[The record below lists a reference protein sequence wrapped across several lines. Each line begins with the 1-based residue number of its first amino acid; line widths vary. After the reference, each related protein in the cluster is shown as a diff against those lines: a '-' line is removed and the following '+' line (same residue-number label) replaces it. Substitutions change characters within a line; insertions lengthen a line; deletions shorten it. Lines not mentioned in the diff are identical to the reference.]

1 MKTYQLRV
9 NVPSLTSPMQTPEP
23 EQKIL
28 SLSHGSP
35 DTAFSHPLH
44 GRLRSSAKLPCLKEM
59 KLQGKAD
66 EWDPILP
73 LQVGSATKAGEPEA
87 PKLLALLDNED
98 VNSAPSR
105 PFTCSW
111 LQIPS
116 AAKFWTRPGGIRWG
130 RKSHLLK
137 TTHST
142 SPTMAPAFL
151 HYGANGKKSSLT
163 LTQVSRG
170 RV

>member
-66 EWDPILP
+66 EWDPMLP

-105 PFTCSW
+105 
-111 LQIPS
+111 IPS
-116 AAKFWTRPGGIRWG
+116 AAKFWTRPRGIRCC
-130 RKSHLLK
+130 RKSHVLK

-170 RV
+170 RD